1 MRYRIVHQTQYHY
14 VEPVQLG
21 LHLLRLQPRVDGSQ
35 RLHQF
40 TCEVAPTPDK
50 STDWLDLEGNVCRQV
65 WFADTPITTLTI
77 TSQCDVET
85 LRSHPFD
92 YLSPDWAVTAPPDY
106 PQSVQRLV
114 APYLTSPCTN
124 SPAVIDWAQQRLHQV
139 DGNVGLFLTGLT
151 QTIYQTCTY
160 ETRHH
165 GPPWPAGVVL
175 AKQRGSCRDFA
186 VLFMA
191 ACRAVG
197 LAARFVSG
205 YQRGDADQT
214 THELHA
220 WPEVYIPGG
229 GWRGFDP
236 TLGLAVADGHI
247 ALAAAVE
254 PTQAA
259 PITGRL
265 QPGYFGQSTLT
276 ANIRLNVVD
285 E

>member
-40 TCEVAPTPDK
+40 TCKVAPTPDK

-65 WFADTPITTLTI
+65 QFVDTPIATLTI

-85 LRSHPFD
+85 LRSNPFD
-92 YLSPDWAVTAPPDY
+92 YLSPDWAMTAPLDY

-114 APYLTSPCTN
+114 APYLTSPCTH
-124 SPAVIDWAQQRLHQV
+124 SPAVIDWAQQQLHQV

-265 QPGYFGQSTLT
+265 QSGYLGQSTLT

-285 E
+285 S